1 MSFEK
6 LIRIPQD
13 RIGVLIGKSGKTK
26 REIEKRCSVSLQID
40 SDSGEIFINGSGNFT
55 ERLGIENFGNF
66 PLLIS
71 S

>member
-26 REIEKRCSVSLQID
+26 REVEKRCSVSLQID
-40 SDSGEIFINGSGNFT
+40 SDSGEIFINGSGNAFKT
-55 ERLGIENFGNF
+55 KKRNDKHTGKG
-66 PLLIS
+66 
-71 S
+71 

>member
-26 REIEKRCSVSLQID
+26 REVEKRCSVSLQID
-40 SDSGEIFINGSGNFT
+40 SDSGEIFFNGSGT
-55 ERLGIENFGNF
+55 
-66 PLLIS
+66 LLIFNHLRRWKLFWP
-71 S
+71 

>member
-26 REIEKRCSVSLQID
+26 REVEKRCSVSLQID
-40 SDSGEIFINGSGNFT
+40 SASEKLSLT
-55 ERLGIENFGNF
+55 VLET
-66 PLLIS
+66 LLIFS
-71 S
+71 HLRQWKLF